1 MFRLL
6 QTTFNIC
13 RLSITLLKLKFSKKV
28 NTKLS
33 KTLVNDIMRCG
44 SVTIKFGQWFA
55 TKHDISSME
64 TRPIYTELQRTLE
77 NCPEHDMRH
86 TREVFKT
93 SFGKDISEV
102 LELYDTKPIA
112 SGSVG
117 QVYKGLMGDI
127 EVVMKVMHPNITAD
141 YMVTAFF
148 LRFIGTFI
156 GRIDMEEFLRNVKA
170 QYDYNNEANNLL
182 TMYNFYK
189 EDNVIIIPKL
199 IMHSKNVIIMTYE
212 DGIDYNEVHQEVL
225 KQKVALSILS
235 FQRQNSSIF
244 GCIHGDLHDGNWKVR
259 MVDDTFKLV
268 IYDFGLVNKVDPVV
282 MEKWVKAFQ
291 YQDFVM
297 LVDIALSH
305 SEGNFDPEIRDL
317 IVYNCK
323 TLIHPKS
330 GMLKTLKVIIPV
342 MRKYKIKIRDNFL
355 SILVSFALTENILS
369 NLDRGTICIDT
380 HNGYVSNCL
389 DIIAFCESWGTCR
402 LLQNQLEKDIKD
414 IRLTKMFTRSDSILD
429 ACSLDDFYNDNI
441 NSELN

>member
-1 MFRLL
+1 
-6 QTTFNIC
+6 
-13 RLSITLLKLKFSKKV
+13 
-28 NTKLS
+28 
-33 KTLVNDIMRCG
+33 
-44 SVTIKFGQWFA
+44 
-55 TKHDISSME
+55 
-64 TRPIYTELQRTLE
+64 
-77 NCPEHDMRH
+77 
-86 TREVFKT
+86 
-93 SFGKDISEV
+93 
-102 LELYDTKPIA
+102 
-112 SGSVG
+112 
-117 QVYKGLMGDI
+117 
-127 EVVMKVMHPNITAD
+127 
-141 YMVTAFF
+141 
-148 LRFIGTFI
+148 
-156 GRIDMEEFLRNVKA
+156 
-170 QYDYNNEANNLL
+170 
-182 TMYNFYK
+182 
-189 EDNVIIIPKL
+189 
-199 IMHSKNVIIMTYE
+199 
-212 DGIDYNEVHQEVL
+212 
-225 KQKVALSILS
+225 
-235 FQRQNSSIF
+235 
-244 GCIHGDLHDGNWKVR
+244 

-402 LLQNQLEKDIKD
+402 LYK
-414 IRLTKMFTRSDSILD
+414 
-429 ACSLDDFYNDNI
+429 I
-441 NSELN
+441 NLKKI